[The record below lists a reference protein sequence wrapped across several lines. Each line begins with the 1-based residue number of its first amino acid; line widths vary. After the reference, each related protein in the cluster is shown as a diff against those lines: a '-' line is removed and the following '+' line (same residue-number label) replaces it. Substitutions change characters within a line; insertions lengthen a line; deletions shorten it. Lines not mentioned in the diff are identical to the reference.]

1 MENSSLSIESE
12 YIKNLQQHIY
22 FLELEANFLR
32 EQAKKATNLQPLIAS
47 ETEHML
53 QKLQELQSHSDGFQL
68 ELKRK
73 ESGLNILKR
82 ERDQLRNQINVAEEH
97 NSKEKQVLVEEI
109 IALKRKKEENDRQ
122 ISVKEV
128 EILHAKQEL
137 EQQQMNLSN
146 TQQSILVLQAK
157 VKQRSEQQKALE
169 LQLSEKRQELLKVQ
183 SAMNEMEDKIFKKTV
198 AMQEQIT
205 HDLRNEIS
213 FLHQQICER
222 ELLAEQ
228 DCFLRSKMVDDYAA
242 LTKENATLRSRLLEL
257 IKQTNIERALE
268 ESYTSHSDSIAQF
281 LMLKDREDHLQREI
295 MRHQELLKQENS
307 TFQDLEDK
315 ITILKKGSTSFNLRI
330 ATMSSQVAEVRA
342 LIDKE
347 KQDNLELK
355 RDKALLVDLATNLQK
370 QVNSFIHS
378 LLQTSNKMLQLDE
391 AISALKTRHALHQ
404 SLESEKWDE
413 ISKMAN
419 SMKKLNK
426 SVADII
432 VKMEKC

>member
-370 QVNSFIHS
+370 QLVDKAVSY
-378 LLQTSNKMLQLDE
+378 
-391 AISALKTRHALHQ
+391 RHPIKCC
-404 SLESEKWDE
+404 SW
-413 ISKMAN
+413 
-419 SMKKLNK
+419 MKPFQH
-426 SVADII
+426 
-432 VKMEKC
+432 